1 MAELKSELLCELSVD
16 LEEPQDMGATPHGV
30 RRIYRVK
37 GGTFAGPK
45 LKGEVLPGG
54 GDWLLLRPD
63 GAGELDVRAT
73 MRTDDGHLIYTYYRG
88 ILAASPEVGQ
98 RILQGETLDPSQY
111 YFRTAPCFETAS
123 EKYGWLN
130 RIVAVGIG
138 KLAPNWVGYTV
149 YAIL

>member
-1 MAELKSELLCELSVD
+1 MADLRAELLCEVSVD
-16 LEEPQDMGATPHGV
+16 LEEAQNVGATPHGN
-30 RRIYRVK
+30 RQIYYVK
-37 GGTFAGPK
+37 GGAFEGPK

-88 ILAASPEVGQ
+88 ILHAPSEVMQ
-98 RILQGETLDPSQY
+98 RMVQGGTVDPSEY
-111 YFRTAPCFETAS
+111 YFRTTPVYETAS
-123 EKYGWLN
+123 EKYAWLN
-130 RIVAVGIG
+130 RTVAVAVGRM
-138 KLAPNWVGYTV
+138 APNWVGYTV